1 MGARHS
7 HVEVTVGHLRG
18 SGIAKNKKAAKQEA
32 AKVLLQK
39 LEGDPRFKSAG
50 FTRTGVNKQKMA
62 HQMKARFSREVAPN
76 MTLQSEEQ
84 EGESPNKEKS
94 RNVEVPV
101 ALFAPRRSL
110 KDLYERLDRIEDKA
124 KKKADD
130 RWKPGKGWQPG

>member
-1 MGARHS
+1 MAPLGPLTHGSVKRNRKAGGKNVQEQSVNVNYTGKLFQLTATKPKSLHPVFRDIKFVGARHS

-76 MTLQSEEQ
+76 MTLQSE
-84 EGESPNKEKS
+84 
-94 RNVEVPV
+94 
-101 ALFAPRRSL
+101 
-110 KDLYERLDRIEDKA
+110 
-124 KKKADD
+124 
-130 RWKPGKGWQPG
+130 